1 MNIFIVNLK
10 RAKERKALMQKQF
23 ERMSATQK
31 QQYNIIFFE
40 AIDAKAGEH
49 LAFKQYSKIASI
61 LFRGKEMSD
70 GERACFASH
79 YSLWQKCVEL
89 NEPIIVLEDD
99 VEMIGDFWNKIAH
112 IATSEYVY
120 VRLMYLKEN
129 AYFYTLP
136 DDFYVSFDSAAGT
149 QGYYLTPLAA
159 RTFIESAR
167 IWYRPVDDY
176 MDMFYIHHIPAVCVT
191 PILRELSIETT
202 IDGRESKIKWY
213 VKIIREITRAY
224 FECKKMFF
232 LGCSKKSLLLPK
244 NALQS
249 LQIGVKRARF

>member
-1 MNIFIVNLK
+1 
-10 RAKERKALMQKQF
+10 
-23 ERMSATQK
+23 
-31 QQYNIIFFE
+31 
-40 AIDAKAGEH
+40 
-49 LAFKQYSKIASI
+49 
-61 LFRGKEMSD
+61 
-70 GERACFASH
+70 
-79 YSLWQKCVEL
+79 
-89 NEPIIVLEDD
+89 
-99 VEMIGDFWNKIAH
+99 
-112 IATSEYVY
+112 
-120 VRLMYLKEN
+120 
-129 AYFYTLP
+129 
-136 DDFYVSFDSAAGT
+136 
-149 QGYYLTPLAA
+149 
-159 RTFIESAR
+159 
-167 IWYRPVDDY
+167 